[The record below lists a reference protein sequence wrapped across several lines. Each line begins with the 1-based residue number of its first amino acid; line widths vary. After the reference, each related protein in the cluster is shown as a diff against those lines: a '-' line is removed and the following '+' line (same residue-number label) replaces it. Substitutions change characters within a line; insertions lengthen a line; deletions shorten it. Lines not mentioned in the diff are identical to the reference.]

1 MDKLN
6 KIESSKSKNIF
17 LNIGRYC
24 KQKNQSFLIDT
35 FYEFNKKNNRYILV
49 LNGDGPDKKKLK
61 DKVNKLKLNK
71 KVKFIGWKKINDNLY
86 KKAKLFI
93 HTAYY
98 EGMPNVLIEAIN
110 NEIPVISFNSS
121 GVEDLLLKGRGGEIF
136 YNMSSKELLNKI
148 HFSLNHYNKS
158 LKKTFLAKKKLKK
171 YSIEIA
177 GQRYITNLK

>member
-1 MDKLN
+1 M
-6 KIESSKSKNIF
+6 
-17 LNIGRYC
+17 
-24 KQKNQSFLIDT
+24 QTKNQSFLIDT

-71 KVKFIGWKKINDNLY
+71 KVKFIGWKKLTTIY
-86 KKAKLFI
+86 IKKAKLFI

-148 HFSLNHYNKS
+148 HFL
-158 LKKTFLAKKKLKK
+158 
-171 YSIEIA
+171 
-177 GQRYITNLK
+177 